1 MILIGKYIKKKEV
14 GMEEKI
20 NLCIN
25 LLEIAKTY
33 CDFNYDK
40 TAEVPI
46 IGSLLEIILNIQK
59 EQETSITDIPN

>member
-1 MILIGKYIKKKEV
+1 
-14 GMEEKI
+14 MEEKI

-59 EQETSITDIPN
+59 ELADDYDKSLMVK